1 MDEKEKLFH
10 KKADKAL
17 LDLENK
23 YRSKF
28 KLENPFLNGP
38 YNSMVHSDLLNET
51 RNIITDIANEV
62 FEKGDETIALKVS
75 REKSRSFLPRINK
88 LRGL

>member
-38 YNSMVHSDLLNET
+38 HNSMVHSDLLNET
-51 RNIITDIANEV
+51 RNIIADIANEV